1 MKQKIKISNG
11 TKTIYYGKAINIP
24 VTEDSIIQ
32 KSIELFDDD
41 EPCIIHQSYVQKE
54 FADILLNLLK
64 GSPNKEINLIDFKAE
79 LYFLRVSNVE
89 SVKIV
94 LEGWLYGYL
103 FR

>member
-11 TKTIYYGKAINIP
+11 TNTIYYGKAINIP

-64 GSPNKEINLIDFKAE
+64 GSTNKEINLIDFKAE

-94 LEGWLYGYL
+94 LEG
-103 FR
+103 